1 MLLVILSD
9 YYLVS
14 VALWAKT
21 ITDTSDSLILIS
33 DKHTKHIDL
42 CHISRETRTKMSSNC
57 WNQIFNIN

>member
-1 MLLVILSD
+1 MDSTKTK
-9 YYLVS
+9 VS

-21 ITDTSDSLILIS
+21 IIPDTSNSLISIS

-42 CHISRETRTKMSSNC
+42 CHISWETRTKMSSNC